1 MVNIT
6 IELTGTP
13 VIGDWNMYTVASRT
27 VKLPDYTR
35 NELIDAIDDIDG
47 IDDFY
52 QYDEPFE
59 LDYDTPGKY
68 YYDGGSM
75 DSLCERLNATS
86 DDALIALADV
96 LPDSPVDFTIDSIII
111 TMTETR

>member
-1 MVNIT
+1 M
-6 IELTGTP
+6 
-13 VIGDWNMYTVASRT
+13 
-27 VKLPDYTR
+27 
-35 NELIDAIDDIDG
+35 NELIDSIDETDG

-75 DSLCERLNATS
+75 VALCERLNATS

-96 LPDSPVDFTIDSIII
+96 LPDSPTDFTIDSI
-111 TMTETR
+111 TLTLTD